1 MKIVTKSNYVHG
13 RARRGGGYYK
23 QTTRIVPGKGSAL
36 GVVTGTYLVGGAVGS
51 LIKGIANAKPTE
63 HKYVAFDE
71 HDYKFK
77 LDKLDDR
84 LHRQHSIEY
93 FEQRVKNEQKE
104 EIKDLASLG
113 FWLII
118 LLGLITLP
126 FVLIL
131 L

>member
-13 RARRGGGYYK
+13 RTKRGGGYYK

-36 GVVTGTYLVGGAVGS
+36 GVVAGTYLVGS

-118 LLGLITLP
+118 LFGLITLP

>member
-1 MKIVTKSNYVHG
+1 MKIVTKRNYVHG
-13 RARRGGGYYK
+13 GARRGGGYYK

-36 GVVTGTYLVGGAVGS
+36 GVVAGTYLVGS

-118 LLGLITLP
+118 LFGLITLP

>member
-1 MKIVTKSNYVHG
+1 MKIVTKRVYVHA

-36 GVVTGTYLVGGAVGS
+36 GVVAGTYLAGS

-118 LLGLITLP
+118 LFGLITLP

>member
-1 MKIVTKSNYVHG
+1 MKIVTKRNYVHA

-23 QTTRIVPGKGSAL
+23 QTTRIVPGKGSSL
-36 GVVTGTYLVGGAVGS
+36 GVVAGTCLVGS

-118 LLGLITLP
+118 LFGLITLP